1 MKCNVLYKVNMP
13 VSIENYHLE
22 HAFRMAVQKPDKRP
36 GLLIQ
41 HPELTTALEF
51 YEKSERC
58 FDDQDNCA
66 LHKKTVL
73 EALTNNICN
82 QLREAGFKSFS

>member
-1 MKCNVLYKVNMP
+1 MSVQSKDR
-13 VSIENYHLE
+13 HLE
-22 HAFRMAVQKPDKRP
+22 YAFRLAVQKPKQRAT
-36 GLLIQ
+36 LLIQ

-51 YEKSERC
+51 YEKNERC
-58 FDDQDNCA
+58 FDDQNNCS
-66 LHKKTVL
+66 LHKKMVL